1 MTSRWL
7 APLLAAAALPLLAAL
22 SSAALPPAALAQQAP
37 PPPAVGVIKV
47 ERQPMIEQREFIGR
61 IQATDRVDL
70 VARVTAFLDERLF
83 TEGSEVKKGDLLYR
97 LERGPF
103 EADLSAKQAAV
114 NQATAQLLNANQTL
128 SRAQALLKTPAGQ
141 QATVDTAL
149 ANQRTA
155 TAQQL
160 AAQAQER
167 LAQINLDYTEIR
179 APIDG
184 KIGRTAVT
192 VGNVVGPTSGVLA
205 TIVSQDPMY
214 VVFPISLR
222 SALEMRERYRAAG
235 AFNSVRL
242 NVRLPDGRAYGQEGK
257 LDFADN
263 TVNQSTDT
271 IILRGTIPNPPFEH
285 PQPGQITNRE
295 LADGEFVT
303 VILEGIAP
311 MQSLT
316 VPRSAVLA
324 DQGGD
329 FVYVVDAQNKA
340 QQKRIKLGQS
350 STPTVAVIDSGLTEG
365 ETVIVEGLQRVHAGQ
380 PVSPGPASVT
390 PAATATGQTGG

>member
-7 APLLAAAALPLLAAL
+7 APLLAAAALPVL
-22 SSAALPPAALAQQAP
+22 AALPPEAVAQQGQGG
-37 PPPAVGVIKV
+37 PPAVGVIKV
-47 ERQPMIEQREFIGR
+47 ERRPMTESREFIGR
-61 IQATDRVDL
+61 IQATDRVEL
-70 VARVTAFLDERLF
+70 VARVSAFLEERLF
-83 TEGSEVKKGDLLYR
+83 TEGSEVTKGDLLYR

-103 EADLSAKQAAV
+103 EADLQAKQAAV
-114 NQATAQLLNANQTL
+114 NQAAAQLQNANQTL

-141 QATVDTAL
+141 QATVDTAV
-149 ANQRTA
+149 ANQRS
-155 TAQQL
+155 Q
-160 AAQAQER
+160 AAQLLATQSQER
-167 LAQINLDYTEIR
+167 QSQINLDYTEIR

-214 VVFPISLR
+214 VVFPVSLR
-222 SALEMRERYRAAG
+222 AALEMRQRYQAAG

-242 NVRLPDGRAYGQEGK
+242 TVRLPDGRAYAPEGK

-263 TVNQSTDT
+263 TVSQSTDT
-271 IILRGTIPNPPFEH
+271 IILRGTIPNPRFEH

-303 VILEGIAP
+303 VILAGVDP
-311 MQSLT
+311 TPSLT

-329 FVYVVDAQNKA
+329 FVYIVDAQNRA
-340 QQKRIKLGQS
+340 QQQRIKLGQA
-350 STPTVAVIDSGLTEG
+350 STPALAVVDSGLTEG
-365 ETVIVEGLQRVHAGQ
+365 QTVIIEGLQRVRAGQ
-380 PVSPGPASVT
+380 PVSPGPAST
-390 PAATATGQTGG
+390 APLTAAGG

>member
-1 MTSRWL
+1 MSSRWL
-7 APLLAAAALPLLAAL
+7 APLLAAATLLVL
-22 SSAALPPAALAQQAP
+22 VMPPPPALAQQGP
-37 PPPAVGVIKV
+37 GSPPAVGVVKV
-47 ERQPMIEQREFIGR
+47 TRRPMVDSSEFIGR
-61 IQATDRVDL
+61 IKATDRVDL

-103 EADLSAKQAAV
+103 EADVQAKQAAV
-114 NQATAQLLNANQTL
+114 DQEAAQLQNANITL
-128 SRAQALLKTPAGQ
+128 SRAQTLLKTPAGQ
-141 QATVDTAL
+141 QASVDTAL
-149 ANQRTA
+149 ASQRSVA
-155 TAQQL
+155 AQLL
-160 AAQAQER
+160 AAQAQLR
-167 LAQINLDYTEIR
+167 LARISLDYTEIR

-192 VGNVVGPTSGVLA
+192 IGNVVGPTSGVLT

-214 VVFPISLR
+214 VVFPVSLR
-222 SALEMRERYRAAG
+222 AALEMRERYRASG

-242 NVRLPDGRAYGQEGK
+242 HIRLPDGRLYNQEGK

-263 TVNQSTDT
+263 TVSQSTDT
-271 IILRGTIPNPPFEH
+271 IILRGTIPNPRFGE

-303 VILEGIAP
+303 VILEGVDP
-311 MQSLT
+311 TPSLT

-329 FVYVVDAQNKA
+329 FVYVIDSQNRAEK
-340 QQKRIKLGQS
+340 QPIKLGQA
-350 STPTVAVIDSGLTEG
+350 STPTLAVIDDGLTEG
-365 ETVIVEGLQRVHAGQ
+365 QTVIVEGLQRVRPGQ
-380 PVSPGPASVT
+380 PVSPGPPSAPPPTAPGQPAS
-390 PAATATGQTGG
+390 GG